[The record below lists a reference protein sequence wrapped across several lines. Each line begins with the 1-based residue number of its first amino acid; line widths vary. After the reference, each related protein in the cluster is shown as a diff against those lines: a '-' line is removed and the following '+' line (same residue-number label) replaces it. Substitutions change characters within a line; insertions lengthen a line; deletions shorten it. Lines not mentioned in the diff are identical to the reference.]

1 MNKMVN
7 EHTMDY
13 HPRPSELN
21 SRIHPLIFL
30 WFPQGFYLSPDFL
43 LNFFSNLNIPP
54 WLAKNLKFMV
64 LRLLENALVSQKT
77 KFILTHAPKQ
87 NSGSYH
93 PPLGRRK
100 LPISPAERGEET
112 MKEVKQKSKIKLVRV
127 VDMSFEK
134 FHHFKHAEA

>member
-1 MNKMVN
+1 MNEMVN

-13 HPRPSELN
+13 HSRPSGLN

-43 LNFFSNLNIPP
+43 LNFLSNLNIPP

-100 LPISPAERGEET
+100 LPISKFIFPQQ
-112 MKEVKQKSKIKLVRV
+112 KEGRKL
-127 VDMSFEK
+127 
-134 FHHFKHAEA
+134 